1 MTVKTAFFITFLAEF
16 LPIVSYYT
24 YSSFLWLIFL
34 WHGILIL
41 QLCFLFFFLI
51 NIMTIFTTLKVSSE
65 LQSTRRMERPRYID
79 V

>member
-16 LPIVSYYT
+16 LPFVSYYT
-24 YSSFLWLIFL
+24 YSSFLWLIFFMA
-34 WHGILIL
+34 WNIKFAAMFSI
-41 QLCFLFFFLI
+41 FFLI
-51 NIMTIFTTLKVSSE
+51 NIMTIFTTFKVSSE